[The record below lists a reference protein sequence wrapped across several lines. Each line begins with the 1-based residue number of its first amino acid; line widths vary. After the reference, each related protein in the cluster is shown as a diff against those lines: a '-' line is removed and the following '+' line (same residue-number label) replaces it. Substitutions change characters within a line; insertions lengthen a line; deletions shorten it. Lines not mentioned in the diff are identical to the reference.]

1 MYAFMFAD
9 DCHYIDRFYKITV
22 VDCLTILSVT
32 HAVCMAWSDEMLVHN
47 EFYRRGKK
55 GFGLT
60 VGTYRQFLE
69 ETGENHEMS
78 QAG

>member
-1 MYAFMFAD
+1 
-9 DCHYIDRFYKITV
+9 
-22 VDCLTILSVT
+22 
-32 HAVCMAWSDEMLVHN
+32 MLVHN
-47 EFYRRGKK
+47 EFYRMGKK

-69 ETGENHEMS
+69 ETGENHEIS